1 MRLLADG
8 TLANLCRYLYSY
20 NMTIMRDVRELSVTE
35 AAQRGVA
42 GLVADAEQGS
52 DLVVTRRNHPVAAV
66 VGIARLELLEAAES
80 DLRNLAL
87 VLARAATDTG
97 RRTSLDDVLT
107 AFGHTRESLAALP
120 EDD

>member
-1 MRLLADG
+1 
-8 TLANLCRYLYSY
+8 
-20 NMTIMRDVRELSVTE
+20 MTIIRNAHELSVTE

-42 GLVADAEQGS
+42 RLVAEAEQGAY
-52 DLVVTRRNHPVAAV
+52 LVVTRRNHPVAAV

-80 DLRNLAL
+80 DLRDLAL

-97 RRTSLDDVLT
+97 SRTSLDDVLA
-107 AFGHTRESLAALP
+107 AFGHTRDSLAALP

>member
-20 NMTIMRDVRELSVTE
+20 NMTIMRDMRELSVTE

-42 GLVADAEQGS
+42 GLVADAEGGS

-80 DLRNLAL
+80 DLRDLAL
-87 VLARAATDTG
+87 VLARGATDAG
-97 RRTSLDDVLT
+97 RRTSLDDVLA
-107 AFGHTRESLAALP
+107 AFGHTRESLAALA